1 MFCPNCGTQNADNV
15 AFCAGCGTKLA
26 AEQPIVQQPTYQAP
40 EQPVYQA
47 PVQPQQPVYQQPIFQ
62 APIQPQQPVYQA
74 PYQQPVAVPGKG
86 MGIAAMVLGILSL
99 VFFCLWYI
107 AIPCALVGVILGG
120 VSASKAKQA
129 GMKNGSATAGIVCSC
144 IALGLAVLFIVLV
157 VAGMAELTSYVY
169 SYY

>member
-26 AEQPIVQQPTYQAP
+26 AEQAPAQVQQPVYEAPVQPQQPVYQ
-40 EQPVYQA
+40 QPVYQA
-47 PVQPQQPVYQQPIFQ
+47 PVQPQQPVYQQPI
-62 APIQPQQPVYQA
+62 YQA
-74 PYQQPVAVPGKG
+74 PYQQPVSVPGKG

-99 VFFCLWYI
+99 VFFCVWYI

-144 IALGLAVLFIVLV
+144 IALGLAVLFVVLAI
-157 VAGMAELTSYVY
+157 AGLAELSSYAN
-169 SYY
+169 SYYY